1 MNEKELAKMA
11 KEFAKN
17 IKTPEDLS
25 SLTSLLTKQVIETA
39 LGAEIEDHL
48 GYEKNQQTDKPNSRN
63 GYSKKILKGSHGE
76 IEIATP
82 RDRHA
87 TFEPQ
92 LIKKRQNRLT
102 QFDEQI
108 TYLYGKG
115 MTTRDITDTFAE
127 LYGAEVSP
135 TLVSKVTAAIL
146 QELEQWQ
153 SRMLDDVYPI
163 IYLDCIHVS
172 IRHEGRVHKK
182 AIYVALGIT
191 MQGHKEV
198 LGLWISKN
206 EGAKF
211 WLSVLTD
218 LQNRG
223 LQDVLIFCVDGLS
236 GFPEAIEAVY
246 PKAKVQLCIVHMV
259 RNSVKY
265 VGSKHQK
272 EVCSDLRAIYSSVSE
287 KQASKE
293 LENFKQKWNDKYPA
307 IYLSWFNN
315 WKNLITIFEYP
326 ADIRKVIYTTN
337 AIESLNSVIRKAI
350 KNRRVFPHDESALKT
365 IFMAVEHASKKWT
378 MPIHNWKPA
387 LNRFVIEFEDRIKIV

>member
-1 MNEKELAKMA
+1 MNQTELEKMA
-11 KEFAKN
+11 QEFAKN
-17 IKTPEDLS
+17 IKTTEDLS
-25 SLTSLLTKQVIETA
+25 SLTSILTKQVIEAA
-39 LGAEIEDHL
+39 LGAEMDEHL
-48 GYEKNQQTDKPNSRN
+48 GYSKNQQTDNSNARN
-63 GYSKKILKGSHGE
+63 GHTKKILKGSHGE

-82 RDRHA
+82 RDRKG
-87 TFEPQ
+87 TFDPQ

-115 MTTRDITDTFAE
+115 MTTRDITDTFSE
-127 LYGAEVSP
+127 LYGAEISP
-135 TLVSKVTAAIL
+135 TLVSKVTAAVQ
-146 QELEQWQ
+146 QELDAWQ
-153 SRMLDDVYPI
+153 DRGLDDVYPI

-182 AIYVALGIT
+182 AIYVALGIS
-191 MQGHKEV
+191 MEGHKEV

-246 PKAKVQLCIVHMV
+246 PKAKVQLCVVHMV
-259 RNSVKY
+259 RNSIKY

-272 EVCSDLRAIYSSVSE
+272 EVCSDLRTIYSSASE

-307 IYLSWFNN
+307 IYLSWYNN

-350 KNRRVFPHDESALKT
+350 KNRRIFPTDNSAMKTVFLAIES
-365 IFMAVEHASKKWT
+365 ASKKWT
-378 MPIHNWKPA
+378 MPIRNWKPA
-387 LNRFVIEFEDRIKIV
+387 LNRFVIEFEDRIKNV

>member
-1 MNEKELAKMA
+1 MA
-11 KEFAKN
+11 LEFAKH
-17 IKTPEDLS
+17 IKITDD
-25 SLTSLLTKQVIETA
+25 LTSFTSMLTKQVIEAA
-39 LGAEIEDHL
+39 LGAEMEEHL
-48 GYEKNQQTDKPNSRN
+48 GYSKNQQTDKSNARN
-63 GYSKKILKGSHGE
+63 GYTKKILKGSHGE
-76 IEIATP
+76 VEIATP
-82 RDRHA
+82 RDRNG
-87 TFEPQ
+87 TFDPQ
-92 LIKKRQNRLT
+92 LVKKRQKRLT

-115 MTTRDITDTFAE
+115 MTTRDITDTFEE
-127 LYGAEVSP
+127 LYGAQVSP
-135 TLVSKVTAAIL
+135 TLVSKVTAAVL
-146 QELEQWQ
+146 QELEAWQ
-153 SRMLDDVYPI
+153 ARGLEDVYPI

-182 AIYVALGIT
+182 AVYVALGIT
-191 MQGHKEV
+191 MEGHKEV

-246 PKAKVQLCIVHMV
+246 PKAKVQLCIVHQV
-259 RNSVKY
+259 RNSVKF

-272 EVCSDLRAIYSSVSE
+272 EVCSDLRTIYSSVSE

-307 IYLSWFNN
+307 IYLSWYNN
-315 WKNLITIFEYP
+315 WNNLITIFEYP

-365 IFMAVEHASKKWT
+365 IFLAVEHASKKWT
-378 MPIHNWKPA
+378 MPIRDWKPA
-387 LNRFVIEFEDRIKIV
+387 LNRFVIEFEGRIKIA

>member
-17 IKTPEDLS
+17 IKTTDDLT
-25 SLTSLLTKQVIETA
+25 SLTSMLTKQVIEAA
-39 LGAEIEDHL
+39 LGAEMEEHL
-48 GYEKNQQTDKPNSRN
+48 GYPKNEQTDKSNARN
-63 GYSKKILKGSHGE
+63 GHTKKILKGSHGE
-76 IEIATP
+76 VEIATP
-82 RDRHA
+82 RDRNG
-87 TFEPQ
+87 TFEPA

-108 TYLYGKG
+108 PYLYGKG
-115 MTTRDITDTFAE
+115 MTTRDITDTFEE
-127 LYGAEVSP
+127 LYGAQVSP
-135 TLVSKVTAAIL
+135 TLVSKVTAAVL
-146 QELEQWQ
+146 QELEAWQ
-153 SRMLDDVYPI
+153 ARGLEDVYPI

-182 AIYVALGIT
+182 AVYVALGIT
-191 MQGHKEV
+191 MDGHKEV

-218 LQNRG
+218 LQIRG

-246 PKAKVQLCIVHMV
+246 PKAKVQLCVVHMV
-259 RNSVKY
+259 RNSVKF

-272 EVCSDLRAIYSSVSE
+272 EVCSDLRTIYSSVSE

-307 IYLSWFNN
+307 IYQSWFNN

-365 IFMAVEHASKKWT
+365 IFLAVEHASKKWT
-378 MPIHNWKPA
+378 MPIRNWKPA
-387 LNRFVIEFEDRIKIV
+387 LNRFVIEFEGRIKIA

>member
-11 KEFAKN
+11 QEFAKK

-25 SLTSLLTKQVIETA
+25 CLTSLLTKQVIEAA
-39 LGAEIEDHL
+39 LGAEMEEHL
-48 GYEKNQQTDKPNSRN
+48 GYKKNQQTNKTNARN
-63 GYSKKILKGSHGE
+63 GYTKKTIKGSHGE
-76 IEIATP
+76 IAIASP
-82 RDRHA
+82 RDREC

-92 LIKKRQNRLT
+92 LVKKRQSRLT
-102 QFDEQI
+102 QFDDQI

-115 MTTRDITDTFAE
+115 MTTRDITDTFVE

-135 TLVSKVTAAIL
+135 TLISKVTAAVL
-146 QELEQWQ
+146 QELEAWQ
-153 SRMLDDVYPI
+153 TRGLEDVYPI

-182 AIYVALGIT
+182 AVYVALGIT
-191 MQGHKEV
+191 MEGHKEV

-211 WLSVLTD
+211 WLSVLTE

-272 EVCSDLRAIYSSVSE
+272 EVCSDLRTIYSSVSE

-307 IYLSWFNN
+307 IYQSWYTN

-365 IFMAVEHASKKWT
+365 IFLAVEHASKKWT
-378 MPIHNWKPA
+378 MPIRNWKPA
-387 LNRFVIEFEDRIKIV
+387 LNRFVIEFEDRIKIA

>member
-11 KEFAKN
+11 NEFAKN
-17 IKTPEDLS
+17 IKTTDD
-25 SLTSLLTKQVIETA
+25 LTSFTSMLTKQVIEAA
-39 LGAEIEDHL
+39 LGAEMEEHL
-48 GYEKNQQTDKPNSRN
+48 GYSKNQQTHKTNTRN
-63 GYSKKILKGSHGE
+63 GYTKKILKGSHGE
-76 IEIATP
+76 VEIATP
-82 RDRHA
+82 RDRKG
-87 TFEPQ
+87 TFDPK
-92 LIKKRQNRLT
+92 LVKKRQNRLT

-115 MTTRDITDTFAE
+115 MTTRDITDTFEE
-127 LYGAEVSP
+127 LYGAQVSP
-135 TLVSKVTAAIL
+135 TLVSKVTQAVL
-146 QELEQWQ
+146 LELEQWQ
-153 SRMLDDVYPI
+153 SRPLDDVYPI

-191 MQGHKEV
+191 MEGHKEV

-246 PKAKVQLCIVHMV
+246 PKAKVQLCVVHMV
-259 RNSVKY
+259 RNSVKF

-272 EVCSDLRAIYSSVSE
+272 EVCSDLRTIYSSVSE

-307 IYLSWFNN
+307 IYQSWFNN

-326 ADIRKVIYTTN
+326 TDIRKVIYTTN

-365 IFMAVEHASKKWT
+365 IFLAVEHASKKWT
-378 MPIHNWKPA
+378 MPIRNWKPA
-387 LNRFVIEFEDRIKIV
+387 LNRFVIEFEGRIKIA

>member
-11 KEFAKN
+11 QEFAKN
-17 IKTPEDLS
+17 IKTTDDLT
-25 SLTSLLTKQVIETA
+25 SLTSMLTKQVIEAA
-39 LGAEIEDHL
+39 LGAEMDEHL
-48 GYEKNQQTDKPNSRN
+48 GYEKNQQTDKGNARN
-63 GYSKKILKGSHGE
+63 GYTKKTLKGSHGE
-76 IEIATP
+76 VEIATP
-82 RDRHA
+82 RDREA

-92 LIKKRQNRLT
+92 LVKKRQGRLT

-115 MTTRDITDTFAE
+115 MTTRDITDTFEE
-127 LYGAEVSP
+127 LYGAQVSP
-135 TLVSKVTAAIL
+135 TLVSKVTAAVQ
-146 QELEQWQ
+146 QELEAWQ
-153 SRMLDDVYPI
+153 ARGLEDVYPI

-191 MQGHKEV
+191 MEGHKEV

-246 PKAKVQLCIVHMV
+246 PKAKVQLCIVHQV
-259 RNSVKY
+259 RNSVKF

-272 EVCSDLRAIYSSVSE
+272 EVCSDLRTIYSSVSE

-307 IYLSWFNN
+307 IYQSWYNN

-365 IFMAVEHASKKWT
+365 IFLAVEHASKKWT
-378 MPIHNWKPA
+378 MPIRDWKPA
-387 LNRFVIEFEDRIKIV
+387 LNRFVIEFEGRIKIA

>member
-11 KEFAKN
+11 NEFAKN
-17 IKTPEDLS
+17 IKTADDLT
-25 SLTSLLTKQVIETA
+25 SLTSMLTKQVIEAA
-39 LGAEIEDHL
+39 LGTEMEEHL
-48 GYEKNQQTDKPNSRN
+48 GYSKNQQTDKSNARN
-63 GYSKKILKGSHGE
+63 GYTKKILKGSHGE
-76 IEIATP
+76 VEIATP
-82 RDRHA
+82 RDRNGS
-87 TFEPQ
+87 FDPV
-92 LIKKRQNRLT
+92 LIKKRQKRLT

-115 MTTRDITDTFAE
+115 MTTRDITDTFEE
-127 LYGAEVSP
+127 LYGAQVSP
-135 TLVSKVTAAIL
+135 TLVSKVTAAVL
-146 QELEQWQ
+146 LELEAWQ
-153 SRMLDDVYPI
+153 DRGLEDVYPI

-191 MQGHKEV
+191 MEGHKEV

-246 PKAKVQLCIVHMV
+246 PKAKVQLCIVHQV
-259 RNSVKY
+259 RNSVKF

-272 EVCSDLRAIYSSVSE
+272 EVCSDLRTIYSSVSE

-307 IYLSWFNN
+307 IYLSWYNN

-365 IFMAVEHASKKWT
+365 IFLAVEHASKKWT
-378 MPIHNWKPA
+378 MPIRNWKPA
-387 LNRFVIEFEDRIKIV
+387 LNRFVIEFEGRIKIA

>member
-1 MNEKELAKMA
+1 MNEKELKKMA
-11 KEFAKN
+11 DEFAKK

-25 SLTSLLTKQVIETA
+25 SLTSVLTKQIVESA
-39 LGAEIEDHL
+39 LGVEMEQHL
-48 GYEKNQQTDKPNSRN
+48 GYSKNQHTNKSNARN
-63 GYSKKILKGSHGE
+63 GYTKKKLKGSHGE

-82 RDRHA
+82 RDRNS
-87 TFEPQ
+87 TFDPQ
-92 LIKKRQNRLT
+92 LIKKRQNRFT
-102 QFDEQI
+102 QFDDQI
-108 TYLYGKG
+108 TYLYSKG

-127 LYGAEVSP
+127 MYGAQVSP
-135 TLVSKVTAAIL
+135 TLVSKVTQAVL

-153 SRMLDDVYPI
+153 SRALDDVYPI

-191 MQGHKEV
+191 MEGHKEV

-272 EVCSDLRAIYSSVSE
+272 EVCSDLRTIYSSVSE

-307 IYLSWFNN
+307 IYQSWFNN

-387 LNRFVIEFEDRIKIV
+387 LNRFVIEFQDRIEIK

>member
-11 KEFAKN
+11 NEFAKN
-17 IKTPEDLS
+17 IKTTDD
-25 SLTSLLTKQVIETA
+25 LTSFTSMLTKQVIEAA
-39 LGAEIEDHL
+39 LGAEMEEHL
-48 GYEKNQQTDKPNSRN
+48 GYSKNQQTDKSNNRN
-63 GYSKKILKGSHGE
+63 GYTKKILKGSHGE
-76 IEIATP
+76 VEIATP
-82 RDRHA
+82 RDRNGS
-87 TFEPQ
+87 FEPQ

-115 MTTRDITDTFAE
+115 MTTRDITDTFEE
-127 LYGAEVSP
+127 LYGAQISP
-135 TLVSKVTAAIL
+135 TLVSKVTAAVI
-146 QELEQWQ
+146 EKLEDWQ
-153 SRMLDDVYPI
+153 ARGLEDVYPI

-191 MQGHKEV
+191 MEGHKEV

-272 EVCSDLRAIYSSVSE
+272 EVCSDLRTIYSSVSE

-293 LENFKQKWNDKYPA
+293 LEKFKQKWNDKYPA
-307 IYLSWFNN
+307 VYLSWYNN

-365 IFMAVEHASKKWT
+365 IFLAVEHASKKWT
-378 MPIHNWKPA
+378 MPIRNWKPA
-387 LNRFVIEFEDRIKIV
+387 LNRFVIEFEGRIKIA

>member
-1 MNEKELAKMA
+1 MNEKELEKMA
-11 KEFAKN
+11 NEFAKN
-17 IKTPEDLS
+17 IKTTEDLT
-25 SLTSLLTKQVIETA
+25 SLTSMLTKQVIEAA
-39 LGAEIEDHL
+39 LGAEMEEHL
-48 GYEKNQQTDKPNSRN
+48 GYSKSQQTDKPNSRN
-63 GYSKKILKGSHGE
+63 GYNNKILKGSHGE
-76 IEIATP
+76 VEIATP
-82 RDRHA
+82 RDRDGS
-87 TFEPQ
+87 FEPQ
-92 LIKKRQNRLT
+92 LVKKRQSRLT

-115 MTTRDITDTFAE
+115 MTTRDITDTFEE
-127 LYGAEVSP
+127 LYGAQVSP
-135 TLVSKVTAAIL
+135 TLVSKVTAAVL
-146 QELEQWQ
+146 QELEAWQ
-153 SRMLDDVYPI
+153 ARGLEDIYPI

-191 MQGHKEV
+191 MEGHKEV

-223 LQDVLIFCVDGLS
+223 LRDVLIFCVDGLS

-246 PKAKVQLCIVHMV
+246 PKAKVQLCIVHQV
-259 RNSVKY
+259 RNSVKF

-272 EVCSDLRAIYSSVSE
+272 EVCSDLRTIYSSVSE

-307 IYLSWFNN
+307 IYLSWYNN

-378 MPIHNWKPA
+378 MPIRNWKPA
-387 LNRFVIEFEDRIKIV
+387 LNRFVIEFADRV

>member
-11 KEFAKN
+11 QEFAKK

-25 SLTSLLTKQVIETA
+25 CLTSLLTKQVIEAA
-39 LGAEIEDHL
+39 LGAEMEEHL
-48 GYEKNQQTDKPNSRN
+48 GYKKNQQTNKTNARN
-63 GYSKKILKGSHGE
+63 GYTKKIIKGSHGE
-76 IEIATP
+76 IAIASP
-82 RDRHA
+82 RDREC

-92 LIKKRQNRLT
+92 LVKKRQSRLT

-135 TLVSKVTAAIL
+135 TLVSKVTAAVL
-146 QELEQWQ
+146 QELEAWQ
-153 SRMLDDVYPI
+153 TRGLEDVYPI

-182 AIYVALGIT
+182 AVYVALGIT
-191 MQGHKEV
+191 MEGHKEV

-211 WLSVLTD
+211 WLSVLTE

-272 EVCSDLRAIYSSVSE
+272 EVCSDLRTIYSSVSE

-293 LENFKQKWNDKYPA
+293 LEKFKQKWNDKYPA
-307 IYLSWFNN
+307 IYQSWYTN

-365 IFMAVEHASKKWT
+365 IFLAVEHASKKWT
-378 MPIHNWKPA
+378 MPIRNWKPA
-387 LNRFVIEFEDRIKIV
+387 LNRFVIEFEDRIKIA

>member
-1 MNEKELAKMA
+1 MNEKELEVMA

-17 IKTPEDLS
+17 IKTTDDLT
-25 SLTSLLTKQVIETA
+25 SLTSMLTKQVIEAA
-39 LGAEIEDHL
+39 LGAEMEEHL
-48 GYEKNQQTDKPNSRN
+48 GYSKNQQTDKSNARN
-63 GYSKKILKGSHGE
+63 GYTKKILKGSHGE
-76 IEIATP
+76 IQIATP
-82 RDRHA
+82 RDRNGS
-87 TFEPQ
+87 FEPE
-92 LIKKRQNRLT
+92 LVKKRQSRLT

-115 MTTRDITDTFAE
+115 MTTRDITDTFEE
-127 LYGAEVSP
+127 LYGAQVSP
-135 TLVSKVTAAIL
+135 TLVSKVTAAVQ
-146 QELEQWQ
+146 QELDAWQ
-153 SRMLDDVYPI
+153 ARGLEDVYPI

-191 MQGHKEV
+191 MEGHKEV

-246 PKAKVQLCIVHMV
+246 PKAKVQLCIVHQV
-259 RNSVKY
+259 RNSVKF

-272 EVCSDLRAIYSSVSE
+272 EVCSDLRTIYSSVSE

-307 IYLSWFNN
+307 IYLSWYNN

-365 IFMAVEHASKKWT
+365 IFLAVEHASKKWT
-378 MPIHNWKPA
+378 MPIRDWKPA
-387 LNRFVIEFEDRIKIV
+387 LNRFVIEFEGRIKIA

>member
-1 MNEKELAKMA
+1 MNEKELTKMA

-17 IKTPEDLS
+17 IKTTDDLT
-25 SLTSLLTKQVIETA
+25 SLTSMLTKQVIEAA
-39 LGAEIEDHL
+39 LGAEMEEHL
-48 GYEKNQQTDKPNSRN
+48 GYSKNQQTDKSNARN
-63 GYSKKILKGSHGE
+63 GYTKKILKSSHGE
-76 IEIATP
+76 VEIATP
-82 RDRHA
+82 RDRNG
-87 TFEPQ
+87 TFDPQ
-92 LIKKRQNRLT
+92 LVKKRQKRLT

-115 MTTRDITDTFAE
+115 MTTRDITDTFEE
-127 LYGAEVSP
+127 LYGAQVSP
-135 TLVSKVTAAIL
+135 TLVSKVTAAVL
-146 QELEQWQ
+146 QELEAWQ
-153 SRMLDDVYPI
+153 ARGLEGVYPI

-182 AIYVALGIT
+182 AVYVALGIT
-191 MQGHKEV
+191 MEGHKEV

-246 PKAKVQLCIVHMV
+246 PKAKVQLCIVHQV
-259 RNSVKY
+259 RNSVKF

-272 EVCSDLRAIYSSVSE
+272 EVCSDLRTIYSSVSE

-307 IYLSWFNN
+307 IYLSWYNN
-315 WKNLITIFEYP
+315 WNNLITIFEYP

-365 IFMAVEHASKKWT
+365 IFLAVEHASKKWT
-378 MPIHNWKPA
+378 MPIQNWKPA
-387 LNRFVIEFEDRIKIV
+387 LNRFVIEFEGRIKIA

>member
-11 KEFAKN
+11 LEFAKH
-17 IKTPEDLS
+17 IKTTDD
-25 SLTSLLTKQVIETA
+25 LTSFTSMLTKQVIEAA
-39 LGAEIEDHL
+39 LGAEMEEHL
-48 GYEKNQQTDKPNSRN
+48 GYSKNQQTDKSNARN
-63 GYSKKILKGSHGE
+63 GYTKKILKGSHGE
-76 IEIATP
+76 VEIATP
-82 RDRHA
+82 RDRNG
-87 TFEPQ
+87 TFDPQ
-92 LIKKRQNRLT
+92 LVKKRQKRLT

-115 MTTRDITDTFAE
+115 MTTRDITDTFEE
-127 LYGAEVSP
+127 LYGAQVSP
-135 TLVSKVTAAIL
+135 TLVSKVTAAVL
-146 QELEQWQ
+146 QELEAWQ
-153 SRMLDDVYPI
+153 ARGLEGVYPI

-182 AIYVALGIT
+182 AVYVALGIT
-191 MQGHKEV
+191 MEGHKEV

-246 PKAKVQLCIVHMV
+246 PKAKVQLCIVHQV
-259 RNSVKY
+259 RNSVKF

-272 EVCSDLRAIYSSVSE
+272 EVCSDLRTIYSSVSE

-307 IYLSWFNN
+307 IYLSWYNN
-315 WKNLITIFEYP
+315 WNNLITIFEYP

-365 IFMAVEHASKKWT
+365 IFLAVEHASKKWT
-378 MPIHNWKPA
+378 MPIRDWKPA
-387 LNRFVIEFEDRIKIV
+387 LNRFVIEFEGRIKIA

>member
-1 MNEKELAKMA
+1 MA

-17 IKTPEDLS
+17 IKTTDD
-25 SLTSLLTKQVIETA
+25 LTSFTSMITKQVIEAA
-39 LGAEIEDHL
+39 LGAEMDEHL
-48 GYEKNQQTDKPNSRN
+48 GYEKNQQTNKSNTRN
-63 GYSKKILKGSHGE
+63 GYTKKILKGSHGE
-76 IEIATP
+76 VEIATP
-82 RDRHA
+82 RDREA

-92 LIKKRQNRLT
+92 LVKKRQGRLT

-115 MTTRDITDTFAE
+115 MTTRDITDTFEE
-127 LYGAEVSP
+127 LYGAQVSP
-135 TLVSKVTAAIL
+135 TLVSKVTAAVQ
-146 QELEQWQ
+146 QELEAWQ
-153 SRMLDDVYPI
+153 ARGLEDVYPI

-191 MQGHKEV
+191 MEGHKEV

-246 PKAKVQLCIVHMV
+246 PKAKVQLCIVHQV
-259 RNSVKY
+259 RNSVKF

-272 EVCSDLRAIYSSVSE
+272 EVCSDLRTIYSSVSE

-307 IYLSWFNN
+307 IYLSWYNN

-365 IFMAVEHASKKWT
+365 IFLAVENASKKWT
-378 MPIHNWKPA
+378 MPIRDWKPA
-387 LNRFVIEFEDRIKIV
+387 LNRFVIEFEGRIKIA

>member
-11 KEFAKN
+11 KEFAKK
-17 IKTPEDLS
+17 IKTTDDLT
-25 SLTSLLTKQVIETA
+25 SLTSMLTKQVIEAA
-39 LGAEIEDHL
+39 LGAEMEEHL
-48 GYEKNQQTDKPNSRN
+48 GYPKNQQTDKSNTRN
-63 GYSKKILKGSHGE
+63 GHTKKILKGSHGE
-76 IEIATP
+76 VEIATP
-82 RDRHA
+82 RDRNGS
-87 TFEPQ
+87 FDPQ
-92 LIKKRQNRLT
+92 LIKKGQRRLT

-115 MTTRDITDTFAE
+115 MTTRDITDTFEE
-127 LYGAEVSP
+127 LYGAQVSP
-135 TLVSKVTAAIL
+135 TLVSKVTAAVL
-146 QELEQWQ
+146 QELEAWQ
-153 SRMLDDVYPI
+153 ARGLEDVYPI

-191 MQGHKEV
+191 MEGHKEV

-259 RNSVKY
+259 RNSVKF

-272 EVCSDLRAIYSSVSE
+272 EVCSDLRTIYSSVSE

-293 LENFKQKWNDKYPA
+293 LENFKLKWNDKYPA
-307 IYLSWFNN
+307 IYLSWYNN

-365 IFMAVEHASKKWT
+365 IFLAVEHASKKWT

-387 LNRFVIEFEDRIKIV
+387 LNRFVIEFEGRMKIA

>member
-1 MNEKELAKMA
+1 MNEKELEKMA

-17 IKTPEDLS
+17 IKTTDDLT
-25 SLTSLLTKQVIETA
+25 SLTSMLTKQVIEAA
-39 LGAEIEDHL
+39 LGAEMEDHL
-48 GYEKNQQTDKPNSRN
+48 GYAKNQQTDKPNARN
-63 GYSKKILKGSHGE
+63 GYTKKILKGSHGE
-76 IEIATP
+76 VEIATP
-82 RDRHA
+82 RDRDG

-92 LIKKRQNRLT
+92 LVKKRQNRLR

-115 MTTRDITDTFAE
+115 MTTRDIADTFEE
-127 LYGAEVSP
+127 LYGAQVSP
-135 TLVSKVTAAIL
+135 TLVSKVTAAVA
-146 QELEQWQ
+146 QELEAWQ
-153 SRMLDDVYPI
+153 ARPLEDVYPI

-191 MQGHKEV
+191 MEGHKEV

-223 LQDVLIFCVDGLS
+223 VQDVLIFCVDGLS

-246 PKAKVQLCIVHMV
+246 PEAKVQLCIVHQV

-272 EVCSDLRAIYSSVSE
+272 EVCSDLRTIYSSVSE
-287 KQASKE
+287 KQANKE

-307 IYLSWFNN
+307 IYQSWQRN

-365 IFMAVEHASKKWT
+365 IFLAVEHASKKWT
-378 MPIHNWKPA
+378 MPIRNWKPA
-387 LNRFVIEFEDRIKIV
+387 LNRFVIEFEGRIEIA

>member
-11 KEFAKN
+11 QEFAKN
-17 IKTPEDLS
+17 IKTTDDLT
-25 SLTSLLTKQVIETA
+25 SLTSMLTKQVIEAA
-39 LGAEIEDHL
+39 LGAEMDEHL
-48 GYEKNQQTDKPNSRN
+48 GYEKNQQTDKSNARN
-63 GYSKKILKGSHGE
+63 GYTKKTLKGSHGE
-76 IEIATP
+76 VEIATP
-82 RDRHA
+82 RDRNA

-92 LIKKRQNRLT
+92 LVKKRQGRLT

-115 MTTRDITDTFAE
+115 MTTRDITNTFEE
-127 LYGAEVSP
+127 LYGAEISP
-135 TLVSKVTAAIL
+135 TLVSKVTAAVQ
-146 QELEQWQ
+146 QELEAWQ
-153 SRMLDDVYPI
+153 ARGLEDVYPI

-191 MQGHKEV
+191 MEGHKEV

-246 PKAKVQLCIVHMV
+246 PKAKVQLCIVHQV
-259 RNSVKY
+259 RNSVKF

-272 EVCSDLRAIYSSVSE
+272 EVCSDLRTIYSSVSE

-293 LENFKQKWNDKYPA
+293 LENFKQKWYDKYPA
-307 IYLSWFNN
+307 IYQSWYNN

-365 IFMAVEHASKKWT
+365 IFLAVEHASKKWT
-378 MPIHNWKPA
+378 MPIRNWKPA
-387 LNRFVIEFEDRIKIV
+387 LNRFVIEFEGRIKIA

>member
-11 KEFAKN
+11 HEFAKH
-17 IKTPEDLS
+17 IKTTDDLT
-25 SLTSLLTKQVIETA
+25 SLTSMLTKQVIEAA
-39 LGAEIEDHL
+39 LGAEMEEHL
-48 GYEKNQQTDKPNSRN
+48 GYSKNQQTDKSNARN
-63 GYSKKILKGSHGE
+63 GYTKKILKGSHGE
-76 IEIATP
+76 IQIATP
-82 RDRHA
+82 RDRNGS
-87 TFEPQ
+87 FEPE

-115 MTTRDITDTFAE
+115 MTTRDITDTFEE
-127 LYGAEVSP
+127 LYGAQVSP
-135 TLVSKVTAAIL
+135 TLVSKVTAAVL
-146 QELEQWQ
+146 QELEAWQ
-153 SRMLDDVYPI
+153 ARGLEEVYPI

-172 IRHEGRVHKK
+172 IRQEGRVHKK
-182 AIYVALGIT
+182 AVYVALGIT
-191 MQGHKEV
+191 MEGHKEV

-246 PKAKVQLCIVHMV
+246 PKAKVQLCIVHQV
-259 RNSVKY
+259 RNSVKF

-272 EVCSDLRAIYSSVSE
+272 EVCSDLRTIYSSVSE

-307 IYLSWFNN
+307 IYLSWYNN

-365 IFMAVEHASKKWT
+365 IFLAVEHASKKWT

-387 LNRFVIEFEDRIKIV
+387 LNRFVIEFEGRIKIA